1 MTETISVADLRE
13 SAIAEVTIGLIDPA
27 LRLKTQRTVTVTLP
41 ILPGPV
47 ERTVRNRPV
56 HLRNLGAHLSAQ
68 AMPVVVDVGLRGSRE
83 ALSGIDADAVT
94 AFIDVVGL
102 GPGNYMLGV
111 HADAGSGRR
120 DAYRSSHGRGPNH
133 QCQRLNDPP
142 APRLFGTDGV
152 RGAAGQYP
160 LDAPTVRRL
169 GAALVRALPR
179 GSDFSPPRL
188 LVGRDTRESGGWI
201 EAELACG
208 ASGERAVVTSAGV
221 VPTPAIAYLTRSV
234 GYDAGIV
241 ISASHNPFAD
251 NGIKVFSGKGEKF
264 TESVE
269 REVEEIVADAVV
281 DRGGRAGASRRP
293 RAARSMPISII
304 CAPCSRRRPIAPR
317 FQARRRLR
325 QWRHDR
331 SPRPSSSRA
340 WASTPSSSR
349 ISPTAA
355 TSTAIADRRIPK
367 RLRAPSSNAAA
378 TWAWRSMATATA
390 RSSWTTAATSINGDA
405 VLLMCARQLQREGR
419 LRGNAIVATV
429 MSNIGLEIACRESG
443 ISLVRCPVGDK
454 YVMEEMLKGDV
465 SLGGEQ
471 SGHVI
476 FSDYLYTGDG
486 LCTALNV
493 LRTIARTGRTLASL
507 ASDLTN
513 YPQVLLNVRVREKVD
528 LQSVPAV
535 AAAIAAVETRVS
547 GDGGQGRLL
556 SATRAPNRCCA

>member
-1 MTETISVADLRE
+1 
-13 SAIAEVTIGLIDPA
+13 
-27 LRLKTQRTVTVTLP
+27 
-41 ILPGPV
+41 
-47 ERTVRNRPV
+47 
-56 HLRNLGAHLSAQ
+56 
-68 AMPVVVDVGLRGSRE
+68 
-83 ALSGIDADAVT
+83 
-94 AFIDVVGL
+94 
-102 GPGNYMLGV
+102 
-111 HADAGSGRR
+111 
-120 DAYRSSHGRGPNH
+120 
-133 QCQRLNDPP
+133 
-142 APRLFGTDGV
+142 LFGTDGV

-160 LDAPTVRRL
+160 LDPPTVRRL

-179 GSDFSPPRL
+179 ASDSSAPRL

-208 ASGERAVVTSAGV
+208 ASGEQAAVTSAGV

-269 REVEEIVADAVV
+269 REVEQIVADTLWVAA
-281 DRGGRAGASRRP
+281 AG
-293 RAARSMPISII
+293 
-304 CAPCSRRRPIAPR
+304 
-317 FQARRRLR
+317 QARAVHQGQRLDPYLD
-325 QWRHDR
+325 H
-331 SPRPSSSRA
+331 
-340 WASTPSSSR
+340 
-349 ISPTAA
+349 
-355 TSTAIADRRIPK
+355 
-367 RLRAPSSNAAA
+367 LRAVFPEASGLNGFKLAVDCANGAMSVVAPELFASLGIDAFVIGNQPDGRNINHDCGS
-378 TWAWRSMATATA
+378 THPEWLA
-390 RSSWTTAATSINGDA
+390 RTVVERGCDMGVAFDGDGDRAIFVDHRGDVINGDA
-405 VLLMCARQLQREGR
+405 VLLLCARQFQREGR
-419 LRGNAIVATV
+419 LHGNTIVATV
-429 MSNIGLEIACRESG
+429 MSNIGLEIACRESA

-454 YVMEEMLKGDV
+454 YVMEEMLKADI

-486 LCTALNV
+486 LCTSLNV
-493 LRTIARTGRTLASL
+493 LRTIARSGRTLASL

-535 AAAIAAVETRVS
+535 AAAIAAVEARVV

-556 SATRAPNRCCA
+556 VRYSGTEPLLRVMLEGRRDSEIRAWAQEIVDVVKLHLG